1 MNKHLEELIEL
12 SKIDQSIDAFEP
24 KIQQARTK
32 LEHVEN
38 QESVVVNEIENL
50 QEDIKDAELK
60 KAKNDLHIQEL
71 TDKLDANKKKSAE
84 AKTEKEIKA
93 LQLEEEIAKEQLD
106 FANEEIERLDK
117 LIETRKEE
125 IETKQSELEELKEK
139 SAQIKEDVEKE
150 LIEIEK
156 QKQELFEKK
165 QQLVSKMS
173 QKILAFYDK
182 IRRWAKN
189 SAVVP
194 VRKQACMGCYMK
206 INDKTYSE
214 VIKGEEITTC
224 PHCGRILYLEPQKEE
239 ANAE

>member
-24 KIQQARTK
+24 KVKQAKTK
-32 LEHVEN
+32 LEQIEN
-38 QESVVVNEIENL
+38 QESDVAKEIESL

-60 KAKNDLHIQEL
+60 KAKNDLHIKEL
-71 TDKLDANKKKSAE
+71 TAKLDANKKKSAE

-93 LQLEEEIAKEQLD
+93 LQLEEEIAREQLD

-117 LIETRKEE
+117 LVDTRKAE
-125 IETKQSELEELKEK
+125 IEEKHSQLEELKQM
-139 SAQIKEDVEKE
+139 SAQIREDVEKE

-189 SAVVP
+189 SAVVL

-206 INDKTYSE
+206 INDKTYAE

-224 PHCGRILYLEPQKEE
+224 PHCGRILYLEPQQEE

>member
-139 SAQIKEDVEKE
+139 SAQINEDVEKE

>member
-12 SKIDQSIDAFEP
+12 SKIDQSIDSFEP

-139 SAQIKEDVEKE
+139 SAQINEDVEKE

>member
-24 KIQQARTK
+24 KVKQAKTK
-32 LEHVEN
+32 LEQIEN
-38 QESVVVNEIENL
+38 QESDVAKEIESL

-60 KAKNDLHIQEL
+60 KAKNDLHIKEL
-71 TDKLDANKKKSAE
+71 TAKLDANKKKSAE

-93 LQLEEEIAKEQLD
+93 LQLEEEIAREQLD

-117 LIETRKEE
+117 LVDTRKAE
-125 IETKQSELEELKEK
+125 IEEKHSQLEELKQM

-189 SAVVP
+189 SAVVL

-206 INDKTYSE
+206 INDKTYAE

-224 PHCGRILYLEPQKEE
+224 PHCGRILYLEPQQEK